1 MNRKYIQNISSGFRW
16 RLLLTLMTVLSCQS
30 YSYGQ
35 SGNSGNPIDMQAL
48 FNAQQIGTPT
58 TAALKQNIVYPVN
71 YSTGLPEIK
80 IPLYEVR
87 SGDVVL
93 PIYLTYHASG
103 IKLSDA
109 AGWAGLGWNLVA
121 EPMISRTVMGWVD
134 DPLTMTCEFNKDDF
148 RKRFPDYVK
157 NLTSVSKEEPDE
169 YYYRLSD
176 KQGMFMYAMEP
187 VDKSRQFLPL
197 PYENIRIDWM
207 GKYFQITDDDGTVY
221 KFDGGKETGA
231 GNSNPI
237 GWKASAIVAPNKKD
251 SISFVYTDR
260 KIQYQVKANNDYIA
274 IKDNYNDKVKLE
286 TDRLAYISALDCVPD
301 EWMQDPIIIS
311 RVNGVTYGFQRNDE
325 GELVSDGITESSS
338 AEHYI
343 ETHSQP
349 LSEIHFSQGKV
360 VFVKDPIFPR
370 VQKIT
375 VYDCN
380 GAFVKEIRFNYLTPN
395 DRIRQRY
402 FLENITMTGVNGE
415 SLETYHF
422 NYDHPYDLFPPG
434 NRSIDYWGYYNGINR
449 PDNETLVPCQTIDTS
464 RWKYINVGTSAADIV
479 RASDGTILT
488 FGSTYSREADE
499 KYMKYGT
506 LTGITYPA
514 GSTDEFIY
522 EAHRYK
528 DAEGNI
534 KQAGGLRI
542 KQIKTKCKNKEVKIR
557 TFVYGQ
563 NTDGCGTP
571 LTTNVL
577 DYMRVE
583 QRIYLCDVLRGYFK
597 GGIFFPDPYA
607 NEYMTGRQRTFFS
620 NPTRPITFDGGSSVM
635 YNYVTEYNGTPEN
648 NAGKTVYE
656 YAIDR
661 THPMPEDQHTM
672 QCNRHLGWQFGH
684 LTDKA
689 IYKNEFGKYI
699 PLEKTSFHYSSA
711 DKYFGKILV
720 GEAFAQCVIR
730 ESDLNATPDEAKS
743 GYFYM
748 RTEIS
753 VGSKLLL
760 STSHKVYT
768 GETSVVTSTKYEYA
782 DPATTYPTRI
792 TETGPDGIK
801 HVTSLTYPQDY
812 GDIYPYSEMVERN
825 ILSPVVKKE
834 YTRGR
839 EYLGIETPYF
849 VPFANVYE
857 PEGAIIRHSASAS
870 GDTRVTYLYDAY
882 GKVCQETKDGKK
894 NLVYL
899 YGYSHQHVIAV
910 IENATYAEVVEKLGG
925 EAIVEEIAAAKSV
938 DLHYYQ
944 YLLDN
949 LRQLLPAA
957 CVTTYIYKPLV
968 GIASITSPAGLTTHY
983 EYDDLGRLMKTFIMN
998 GNRQEV
1004 IEKQEYHYANE

>member
-16 RLLLTLMTVLSCQS
+16 RLLFTLMTVFSCQS

-87 SGDVVL
+87 SGEVVL

-121 EPMISRTVMGWVD
+121 EPMISRTVRGWID
-134 DPLTMTCEFNKDDF
+134 DPLTMTCEFNKNDYIS
-148 RKRFPDYVK
+148 RFPDYVK
-157 NLTSVSKEEPDE
+157 NLTSISNEEPDE

-187 VDKSRQFLPL
+187 VDKSRKFLPL
-197 PYENIRIDWM
+197 PYENIRIDWL
-207 GKYFQITDDDGTVY
+207 GKYFQIADDDGTVY
-221 KFDGGKETGA
+221 KFGGGREMA
-231 GNSNPI
+231 VNNII
-237 GWKASAIVAPNKKD
+237 GWKASSIVASNKKD
-251 SISFVYTDR
+251 SISFVYDDR
-260 KIQYQVKANNDYIA
+260 QVQYRVKIHDDYIVV
-274 IKDNYNDKVKLE
+274 KDNYTDKIGIE
-286 TDRLAYISALDCVPD
+286 TDRRNRSDIMDYAPD
-301 EWMQDPIIIS
+301 EFMQDPIVVS
-311 RVNGVTYGFQRNDE
+311 KVNGVTYGLQRNAE
-325 GELVSDGITESSS
+325 GELISDGTVEEHS
-338 AEHYI
+338 AEHYSDML
-343 ETHSQP
+343 SQP
-349 LSEIHFSQGKV
+349 LSEIHFSQGKL
-360 VFVKDPIFPR
+360 VFAKEPGFPR
-370 VQKIT
+370 IQKIT
-375 VYDCN
+375 VYNCD
-380 GAFVKEIRFNYLTPN
+380 GTFVKEIRFKYLTPN
-395 DRIRQRY
+395 DRIIQRY
-402 FLENITMTGVNGE
+402 FLEELVMTDADGE
-415 SLETYHF
+415 PLEIYHF
-422 NYDHPYDLFPPG
+422 DYDYPNNLMPPG

-464 RWKYINVGTSAADIV
+464 RWKYINTGTSAEDIV
-479 RASDGTILT
+479 RASGGNILT
-488 FGSTYSREADE
+488 FGSTYTREVDE
-499 KYMKYGT
+499 DYMRYGT

-514 GSTDEFIY
+514 GSTDEFVY

-528 DAEGNI
+528 DEKGMI

-542 KQIKTKCKNKEVKIR
+542 KEIKTRNKGEKVNIR
-557 TFVYGQ
+557 TFIYGQ
-563 NTDGCGTP
+563 SEDGCGTP

-583 QRIYLCDVLRGYFK
+583 QGIYLCDIRYISSLEYF
-597 GGIFFPDPYA
+597 
-607 NEYMTGRQRTFFS
+607 TGRQRTFFS

-661 THPMPEDQHTM
+661 THPMPEDQNTM

-720 GEAFAQCVIR
+720 GEAFANNVIR
-730 ESDLNATPDEAKS
+730 ASDLSVIPHSAKS
-743 GYFYM
+743 GYSYR

-753 VGSKLLL
+753 VGCKLLL

-768 GETSVVTSTKYEYA
+768 GETSVVTSTRYEYA

-801 HVTSLTYPQDY
+801 YVTSLTYPQDY

-849 VPFANVYE
+849 APFANVYE
-857 PEGAIIRHSASAS
+857 PESAIIRRSASEN
-870 GDTRVTYLYDAY
+870 GDTRVTYSYDDY
-882 GKVCQETKDGKK
+882 GKVRQETKDGKR
-894 NLVYL
+894 NVVYL
-899 YGYSHQHVIAV
+899 YGYSNQHVIAL
-910 IENATYAEVVEKLGG
+910 IENVTYEEVIAKLGG
-925 EAIVEEIAAAKSV
+925 EDAVKRNASAKSPFMYNI
-938 DLHYYQ
+938 DK
-944 YLLDN
+944 
-949 LRQLLPAA
+949 LRQSLPSAR
-957 CVTTYIYKPLV
+957 VTTYTYKPLV
-968 GIASITSPAGLTTHY
+968 GIVSITNPLGLTTCY
-983 EYDDLGRLMKTFIMN
+983 EYDDLNRLIKTYIVN

-1004 IEKQEYHYANE
+1004 IEKNEYHYANQ

>member
-1 MNRKYIQNISSGFRW
+1 MNRKYIQAISSGFRW
-16 RLLLTLMTVLSCQS
+16 KLLFILVAVLGCQS

-48 FNAQQIGTPT
+48 FNAQQIGTPA

-87 SGDVVL
+87 SGDLVL

-103 IKLSDA
+103 IKLSDT
-109 AGWAGLGWNLVA
+109 AGWAGLGWSLVA
-121 EPMISRTVMGWVD
+121 EPMISRTVRGWVD
-134 DPLTMTCEFNKDDF
+134 NPLTMTCEFNKNDYIS
-148 RKRFPDYVK
+148 RFPDYVK
-157 NLTSVSKEEPDE
+157 NLASVSKEEPDE

-187 VDKSRQFLPL
+187 VDKSRKFLPL
-197 PYENIRIDWM
+197 PYENIRIDWL
-207 GKYFQITDDDGTVY
+207 GKYFQIADDDGTVY
-221 KFDGGKETGA
+221 KFGGGQEMA
-231 GNSNPI
+231 GSNII
-237 GWKASAIVAPNKKD
+237 GWKASSVVASNKKD
-251 SISFVYTDR
+251 SISFVYDDR
-260 KIQYQVKANNDYIA
+260 QMQYRVKIHDDYIMV
-274 IKDNYNDKVKLE
+274 KDNYNDKVNIDA
-286 TDRLAYISALDCVPD
+286 DRRAHRPMIDHIPD

-311 RVNGVTYGFQRNDE
+311 KVNGVTYSFQRNAE
-325 GELVSDGITESSS
+325 GELVSDGTVEERS
-338 AEHYI
+338 AEHYSDML
-343 ETHSQP
+343 SQP
-349 LSEIHFSQGKV
+349 LSEIHFSQGKL
-360 VFVKDPIFPR
+360 VFTKDPAFPR
-370 VQKIT
+370 IQKIT

-380 GAFVKEIRFNYLTPN
+380 GAFVREIRFKYLTPN
-395 DRIRQRY
+395 DRIIQRY
-402 FLENITMTGVNGE
+402 FLEELVMTDADGE
-415 SLETYHF
+415 PLETYHF
-422 NYDHPYDLFPPG
+422 DYNHPYNLLSPG
-434 NRSIDYWGYYNGINR
+434 NRAIDYWGYYNGIYR
-449 PDNETLVPCQTIDTS
+449 PDSESLVPCQTIVTS
-464 RWKYINVGTSAADIV
+464 RWKYINVGTADVNIV
-479 RASDGTILT
+479 RASEGTILT

-499 KYMKYGT
+499 NYMRYGT

-514 GSTDEFIY
+514 GSTDEFVY

-528 DAEGNI
+528 DAEGDV

-542 KQIKTKCKNKEVKIR
+542 KEIKTRNKGENVNIR
-557 TFVYGQ
+557 TFIYGQ
-563 NTDGCGTP
+563 NEDGCGTP

-583 QRIYLCDVLRGYFK
+583 QRIYLCEVLRGYSI
-597 GGIFFPDPYA
+597 GNTFFPEPYA
-607 NEYMTGRQRTFFS
+607 NEYITGRQRTFFS
-620 NPTRPITFDGGSSVM
+620 NPTRSITFDGGSSVM

-672 QCNRHLGWQFGH
+672 QCERHLGWQFGH
-684 LTDKA
+684 LTDKT
-689 IYKNEFGKYI
+689 IYKNDFGGYI
-699 PLEKTSFHYSSA
+699 PLEETSFYYSSA
-711 DKYFGKILV
+711 EKYFGKILV
-720 GEAFAQCVIR
+720 GEAFANSVIR
-730 ESDLNATPDEAKS
+730 ESDFNATPNDAKL
-743 GYFYM
+743 GYSYM

-760 STSHKVYT
+760 NTSHKVYA

-792 TETGPDGIK
+792 TETGPDGVK
-801 HVTSLTYPQDY
+801 HVTSLTYPRDY

-849 VPFANVYE
+849 APFANVYE
-857 PEGAIIRHSASAS
+857 PEGAIIRHSASAN

-938 DLHYYQ
+938 DVHYYQ

-949 LRQLLPAA
+949 LRRLLPFA

-983 EYDDLGRLMKTFIMN
+983 EYDDLGRLVKTFIMN